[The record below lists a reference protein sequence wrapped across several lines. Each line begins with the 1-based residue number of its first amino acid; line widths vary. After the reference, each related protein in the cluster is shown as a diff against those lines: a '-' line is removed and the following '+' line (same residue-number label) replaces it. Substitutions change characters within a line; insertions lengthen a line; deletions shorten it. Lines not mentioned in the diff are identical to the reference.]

1 MRLLLPL
8 VAFAF
13 AFGIALAA
21 ALELQPWGF
30 LVAAPLAAL
39 AGLLGRVV
47 LPPLARSLAL
57 LAATAVA
64 AACAGGAG
72 LSAAVHRPLRD
83 CDLRLATSREP
94 CTLVARVAGSAEPT
108 QNGQRQRLLA
118 LARLDGGLARG
129 RSRPLCGALEL
140 HREGSAL
147 PLVPGEVVLLRTRL
161 RPAVARR
168 NPGAPSPALRYLAG
182 EIGALARV
190 DEGSLA
196 VIERAPVG
204 ALARMRARIHAGL
217 ARAIADPE
225 ARAIVAALVLGDE
238 GRIPPSLR
246 DSYARAGA
254 SHLLA
259 VSGMNLTLCALG
271 ALAVIRWL
279 LLRVPPLAERW
290 DVRRL
295 AVPPAAAIAILYTL
309 LTGAS
314 PSAARACVMS
324 CACFLGVLCGR
335 SGDLVRPLALS
346 ALVLLVW
353 QPLDLFRPS
362 FQLSFAATIGI
373 ALSLERLP
381 RARPASLLGR
391 ALHGLRVV
399 AVTSLGATLFTA
411 PIVAH
416 HFHELS
422 IVGLGT
428 NLVAVPFSSLA
439 LMPLGFCG
447 SLLELLHP
455 SLGAPILALA
465 GWLASLLNALCRL
478 AAAPR
483 FATVGVGLGW
493 LGALS
498 LCGIAAALLTTRRRL
513 RLLALAAALLTAV
526 PLGVA
531 ALRQSLQ
538 PALRVT
544 FLDVGQ
550 GDASVT
556 RFPDGFT
563 LLTDGGG
570 NLMGGDPGASQ
581 VVPFLRGA
589 GVRRLDLVVASHP
602 HPDHILGLS
611 AVIDAFTVGELWVCW
626 HDERDPRLAALVGR
640 AIARGVPVLPPRPL
654 ARGGARLVPLWPE
667 GYRGACADPGYD
679 GNDNSI
685 VLRVE
690 HGRGAL
696 LLAGDIEAEAER
708 RLAALRPPALLRAAL
723 LKVPHHGSATSSS
736 DVLLAAVSPRVAVIS
751 CGPEN
756 AFGFPAKPVLAR
768 YAARRVTVLRTDQL
782 GAVEVELRA
791 SGELRW
797 RALGRSFR

>member
-8 VAFAF
+8 VAVAF
-13 AFGIALAA
+13 ALGVALAA
-21 ALELQPWGF
+21 ALELAPWAC
-30 LVAAPLAAL
+30 LVVALLAAL
-39 AGLLGRVV
+39 LGLLGCATLSAR
-47 LPPLARSLAL
+47 ARSLAL
-57 LAATAVA
+57 LGAVVVAATG
-64 AACAGGAG
+64 AGGAG
-72 LSAAVHRPLRD
+72 LSTAVRRPVLD
-83 CDLRLATSREP
+83 CDVRLAISREP
-94 CTLVARVAGSAEPT
+94 CTLVARVAGVAEPT
-108 QNGQRQRLLA
+108 RSGQRHRVLA
-118 LARLDGGLARG
+118 LARLDGSLARG

-140 HREGSAL
+140 HREGSAP
-147 PLVPGEVVLLRTRL
+147 PLIPGEVVLLRTRL
-161 RPAVARR
+161 RPAVPRR
-168 NPGAPSPALRYLAG
+168 NPGAASPAIRYLAE

-190 DEGSLA
+190 DGGSLA
-196 VIERAPVG
+196 VLERAPPST
-204 ALARMRARIHAGL
+204 LARVRARIHAGL

-225 ARAIVAALVLGDE
+225 ARSIVAALVLGDE
-238 GRIPPSLR
+238 GGIPPSLR
-246 DSYARAGA
+246 ERYARAGA

-279 LLRVPPLAERW
+279 LLRIPPLAERW

-295 AVPPAAAIAILYTL
+295 AAPPAAAVAILYTL
-309 LTGAS
+309 LTGAA

-373 ALSLERLP
+373 ALCLERLP
-381 RARPASLLGR
+381 RARPSSLPGR
-391 ALHGLRVV
+391 GLHGLRVV
-399 AVTSLGATLFTA
+399 AVTSVGATLLTA

-422 IVGLGT
+422 IIGLGT
-428 NLVAVPFSSLA
+428 NLVAVPLSSLA

-465 GWLASLLNALCRL
+465 GWLASLLNGICSL

-498 LCGIAAALLTTRRRL
+498 LLGLAAALLTTRRWL
-513 RLLALAAALLTAV
+513 RALALAAALLPAV

-531 ALRQSLQ
+531 ALQQSLH

-563 LLTDGGG
+563 MLTDGGG

-626 HDERDPRLAALVGR
+626 HEEHDPRLAALVGR

-667 GYRGACADPGYD
+667 GYRGACADPGFD

-696 LLAGDIEAEAER
+696 ILAGDIEAEAEG
-708 RLAALRPPALLRAAL
+708 RLAALRAPALLRAAL

-736 DVLLAAVSPRVAVIS
+736 DALLDAVSPRVAVIS

-756 AFGFPAKPVLAR
+756 AFGFPAKEVLAR

-782 GAVEVELRA
+782 GAIEVELRA
-791 SGELRW
+791 SGEPRW